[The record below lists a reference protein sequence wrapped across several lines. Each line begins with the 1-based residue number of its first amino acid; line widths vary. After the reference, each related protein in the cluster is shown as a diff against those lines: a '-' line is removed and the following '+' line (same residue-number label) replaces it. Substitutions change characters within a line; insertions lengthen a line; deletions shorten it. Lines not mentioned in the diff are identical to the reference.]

1 MPTETY
7 NIPNHQKFYEDFG
20 GLFRFDVAAFFGWE
34 IPVFPRPLFMHI
46 ELYHVKS

>member
-7 NIPNHQKFYEDFG
+7 NIPHEQKIYEDFG
-20 GLFRFDVAAFFGWE
+20 GLFIFEIAAFLGWE

-46 ELYHVKS
+46 ELCLVKS